1 MALRNSDQLKAYFAE
16 RKAIA
21 ERRIS
26 NQKNPEQIKQQEE
39 KYKQYQ
45 KEYQKQYRE
54 KHKQEIQQKAT
65 EYRQRNKEYL
75 REYNRRWYHNQPKP
89 DITDFP
95 PPPVSSK
102 KQVNQIYSNWL
113 NQLKEREQYL
123 TGEALQYNI
132 LMQESI
138 MGRTK
143 LSDSTAEKRYKS
155 LTKLCA
161 ELIEKRNAMDSSNEE
176 YNSLTRQISILSQRI
191 NYLRRAYKTVVPQ
204 KQTKKEEPKI
214 KDYISNSQKSKFK
227 EIKEKALKQIA
238 EAKAA
243 GNEKE
248 AKTIQYQLQM
258 TELRLKYSY

>member
-26 NQKNPEQIKQQEE
+26 NQKTPEQIKQQQE
-39 KYKQYQ
+39 KYKQ
-45 KEYQKQYRE
+45 YQKQYRE

-75 REYNRRWYHNQPKP
+75 REYHKARYHNQPKP

-102 KQVNQIYSNWL
+102 KQVNEIYSNWL

-143 LSDSTAEKRYKS
+143 LSDATAEKRYNT

-161 ELIEKRNAMDSSNEE
+161 ELIEKRNSMDSSNEE

-191 NYLRRAYKTVVPQ
+191 NYLKRAYKTVVTQ
-204 KQTKKEEPKI
+204 KQTKKEEPRI
-214 KDYISNSQKSKFK
+214 KDYISNSQKSKFQQ
-227 EIKEKALKQIA
+227 IKEKALKQIA

-248 AKTIQYQLQM
+248 AKTIQYQLEM